1 MLVRDITVQKTDI
14 MAEAEVSRKL
24 KDNRVLTMKNNRLTM
39 ECSRIEIATNALRL
53 KIDQINDLIANVDE
67 EARLDKEAIDA
78 LEEEKRE
85 VTSRQEEE
93 VKENRMRLTEIVKL
107 RRTEV
112 RQSKFELTTMLTTIT
127 SEIRMIQLNIETV

>member
-1 MLVRDITVQKTDI
+1 MKNRDQASAGAEKKTPMLVRDITVQKTDI

-39 ECSRIEIATNALRL
+39 ECSRIEIETNALRL

-85 VTSRQEEE
+85 VTTGCNWVVFR
-93 VKENRMRLTEIVKL
+93 
-107 RRTEV
+107 
-112 RQSKFELTTMLTTIT
+112 
-127 SEIRMIQLNIETV
+127 